1 MKEQVRNQQM
11 NCHLLSYPPRRT
23 KGEWS
28 SAPIRAIP
36 PCSPPPGRF
45 GNIFPEV
52 ANTSDES
59 SRKVE
64 EANKKVDRQ
73 NSIPE
78 NANGE
83 GARQSFGVG
92 FAFAMGRNEKRNSI
106 ACVVCFELQGCF
118 SHLVLR

>member
-83 GARQSFGVG
+83 GSGDGGNDKTQSSSVIWCWFCFRHG
-92 FAFAMGRNEKRNSI
+92 EK
-106 ACVVCFELQGCF
+106 
-118 SHLVLR
+118 